1 MAESVTLEIPESIA
15 QQARQLANQT
25 QQRFEDI
32 LLEWLT
38 HSFTELPIETL
49 PDSQVLALCELQL
62 DEPQQHNLSIL
73 LERQSEGQITSTETQ
88 ELDFLMKLYRSGM
101 VRKAKAM
108 QIAVER
114 GIYPPLSA
122 TA

>member
-15 QQARQLANQT
+15 QQARQLASQT

-49 PDSQVLALCELQL
+49 PDSQVLALCDLQL
-62 DEPQQHNLSIL
+62 DEPQ
-73 LERQSEGQITSTETQ
+73 
-88 ELDFLMKLYRSGM
+88 
-101 VRKAKAM
+101 
-108 QIAVER
+108 
-114 GIYPPLSA
+114 
-122 TA
+122 